1 MKSTLKS
8 ALFIQ
13 LCAKII
19 PLFMAPSGVGRTDG
33 TGERGSKGE
42 GRVGV
47 AGAAYRY
54 QPMVARCRLPP
65 PVGWL
70 AALPVASCL
79 LAVGS
84 WQQQK
89 PIIPHVINIK
99 LAQFVT

>member
-1 MKSTLKS
+1 
-8 ALFIQ
+8 
-13 LCAKII
+13 
-19 PLFMAPSGVGRTDG
+19 MAPSGVGRTGG
-33 TGERGSKGE
+33 TGWKGSE

-47 AGAAYRY
+47 VGAAYRY

-65 PVGWL
+65 CRL
-70 AALPVASCL
+70 AALPVACWL

>member
-1 MKSTLKS
+1 
-8 ALFIQ
+8 
-13 LCAKII
+13 
-19 PLFMAPSGVGRTDG
+19 MAPSGVGRTDG
-33 TGERGSKGE
+33 TGERESK

-54 QPMVARCRLPP
+54 QPMVARCRLL
-65 PVGWL
+65 PVGR
-70 AALPVASCL
+70 LPVACWL